1 MCKPHKANHADK
13 RTMQVKKAD
22 QDDRTI
28 RWPEDLIWLDEED
41 PILTQQ
47 PPEVFTVTEDTRKF
61 LRDEELPDGT
71 FLDDKIDDIL
81 VIDDNPLPRR
91 AKLSDLSSAEANQL
105 RTELKRAN
113 ARIKELED
121 LVDDNFGGK

>member
-13 RTMQVKKAD
+13 RTMQDKKAD

-47 PPEVFTVTEDTRKF
+47 PPEVFTVTEDKRTY
-61 LRDEELPDGT
+61 LRDEELYFQEAEWPD
-71 FLDDKIDDIL
+71 KE
-81 VIDDNPLPRR
+81 LPRR
-91 AKLSDLSSAEANQL
+91 VVLSEEEQSL
-105 RTELKRAN
+105 RTDLARAL